1 MAGKGGRRR
10 SMGWGARGSGV
21 PAWGA
26 ERVLLQPAVDD
37 VGSEHASGSW
47 VPSLLRGRGSRRAIE
62 RCCERD

>member
-1 MAGKGGRRR
+1 MAEIDEVGD
-10 SMGWGARGSGV
+10 STRGSGV

-37 VGSEHASGSW
+37 VGSKYASGSW
-47 VPSLLRGRGSRRAIE
+47 VPSLLRGRGSRRAIG